1 MTAPTI
7 RINLAGLTARIQR
20 SLRRA
25 TNLVAIGLNAPTT
38 TTSETVTGGGI
49 EFRYATNEPWTPD
62 TAQHE
67 WVQWILLNG
76 FRDAAESLAIVV
88 EEARVVL
95 AAWRLKLDKSEVTL
109 SDWNETIGR
118 EGRRFH
124 RLGLP
129 DKINFLANQY
139 GLRMD
144 PPLVEQILT
153 INGAR
158 NCLVHRGGK
167 ITERDR
173 NCDAG
178 FELHWRATVAVAQG
192 PDGEREVE
200 PPILL
205 NEGEGLGIAT
215 RPRRRLFAIGEDFT
229 VSSGEF
235 AQVCWT
241 LFLFVQALAEK
252 LEEIGRSQGIEF
264 TQGPA

>member
-38 TTSETVTGGGI
+38 TSSETVTGGGI

-76 FRDAAESLAIVV
+76 FRDAAESLAIVL

-95 AAWRLKLDKSEVTL
+95 AAWRLKLDRSEVTL
-109 SDWNETIGR
+109 SDWQETIGK

-139 GLRMD
+139 GLKMD

-173 NCDAG
+173 NCETG

-241 LFLFVQALAEK
+241 LFLFVQTLAEK

-264 TQGPA
+264 TPGPA